1 MIGGGGAVDGELRLS
16 VTDGLSSTRLAI
28 NVVDAS
34 TPAYL
39 SKIRHDIQHELATIM
54 LLAEVVQSSDDVGPA
69 SRVRLEQ
76 LGRETHWLD
85 ELLQIYDNATRCGQ
99 RDDAAPPASPVR
111 VDLIA
116 GEVLAAMRMTTMAQ
130 VQLRATPAWTV
141 ANPLALW
148 RALRNVVQN
157 AFRAAGQNGR
167 VEVRVELEADRI
179 VAQIDDDGPGF
190 GLGPTGIASLGLGI
204 VQDFAVDHG
213 GVVEIAGSELGGSC
227 IRLVLPALVG
237 GSVR

>member
-1 MIGGGGAVDGELRLS
+1 VDGELRLS
-16 VTDGLSSTRLAI
+16 VTDVLSSTGPATNAI
-28 NVVDAS
+28 DPCA
-34 TPAYL
+34 PAYL

-54 LLAEVVQSSDDVGPA
+54 LLAEVVRASDDVGAA
-69 SRVRLEQ
+69 SRIRLEQ

-85 ELLQIYDNATRCGQ
+85 ELLQIYDDATAPGQ
-99 RDDAAPPASPVR
+99 PDDTAPPASPVR

-116 GEVLAAMRMTTMAQ
+116 GEVLAAMRMTSMAQ

-157 AFRAAGQNGR
+157 AFRAAGRDGR
-167 VEVRVELEADRI
+167 VEVRVAVESDRI
-179 VAQIDDDGPGF
+179 VAQIDDNGPGF

-213 GVVEIAGSELGGSC
+213 GVVEITGSELGGSC
-227 IRLVLPALVG
+227 VRLVLPALVG
-237 GSVR
+237 GTAR